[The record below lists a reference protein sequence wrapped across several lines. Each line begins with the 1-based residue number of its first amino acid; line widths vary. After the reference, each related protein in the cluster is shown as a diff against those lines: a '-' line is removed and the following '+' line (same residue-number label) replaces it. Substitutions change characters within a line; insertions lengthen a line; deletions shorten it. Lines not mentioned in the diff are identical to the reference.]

1 MIVCNLSE
9 FSEQV
14 VLNERMMKA
23 LEYLRQAQGLDLSD
37 GRMEIDGSQV
47 YALVQ
52 SYDSK
57 PKTDQPRFE
66 AHRRYIDIQFIVS
79 GKEHIGWAPLE
90 AMQAV
95 TDYNEAKDVF
105 HGTVEPEAI
114 TFVKITAGQ
123 LAVLYPCDAHAPG
136 FSIGTPAPVKKI
148 VVKVLVG

>member
-14 VLNERMMKA
+14 VLNERMLKA
-23 LEYLRQAQGLDLSD
+23 LEYLQQAQGLDLPD
-37 GRMEIDGSQV
+37 GRVEIDAERV
-47 YALVQ
+47 YALMQ

-66 AHRRYIDIQFIVS
+66 AHRRYADIQFIVS

-90 AMQAV
+90 TMRAA

-105 HGTVEPEAI
+105 HGTVDPEAI
-114 TFVKITAGQ
+114 TFVKIGAGQ
-123 LAVLYPCDAHAPG
+123 LAVLYPGDAHAPG
-136 FSIGTPAPVKKI
+136 LSIGAPAPVKKI
-148 VVKVLVG
+148 VVKVLVA